1 MAWKFRFALQTG
13 IEISQVFCYVC
24 KGIGFQ
30 RHSVLVIV
38 ATGKLAAFQNFFS
51 DGKKS

>member
-1 MAWKFRFALQTG
+1 MAWKSRFALQTG
-13 IEISQVFCYVC
+13 VEVSQMFCYVC
-24 KGIGFQ
+24 NGTGFQ

-38 ATGKLAAFQNFFS
+38 ATGKLASFQNFFP